1 MSSPPWGVDSAPR
14 SVVDQV
20 TQSILDSILS
30 CELPP
35 GEEVAILDLSERLG
49 VSHIPV
55 REALRRLESR
65 GFVVFRRGKPPQIAP
80 VDREDFEDLFQL
92 RLIVERDVARRSA
105 KLLTAERI
113 ERLEEVFADLEAVV
127 ERGSV
132 VGTHRLHTE
141 FHRALLPGASRWD
154 RQVLDQVWAA
164 SERYVQVY
172 SSVVEQDAATRRMIV
187 DEHRELVEAAR
198 SATPRE
204 FERAVVDH
212 VQRSRIALRPAVV
225 AASGQTVGAPTSTRP

>member
-1 MSSPPWGVDSAPR
+1 MPARAWGVDSAPR
-14 SVVDQV
+14 SIVDQV

-105 KLLTAERI
+105 KLLTPERI
-113 ERLEEVFADLEAVV
+113 QWLEEAFADLEAMV

-164 SERYVQVY
+164 TERYVQVY
-172 SSVVEQDAATRRMIV
+172 SSVVERDAATRQSIV
-187 DEHRELVEAAR
+187 DEHRRLVEAAR
-198 SATPRE
+198 DASPKE

-212 VQRSRIALRPAVV
+212 VQRSCIALRPAIA
-225 AASGQTVGAPTSTRP
+225 AASGRTVAAPTSTRP